1 MTEDAIYDK
10 KLKELRDLET
20 RHNFVFPDSPTQ
32 KPGYA
37 INNKLQPVIR
47 PTPMLS
53 LDISLIYQN
62 HHLTQVSTRGSGDI
76 GEDVTFN
83 KYLIKDIPFF
93 LEKVNNC
100 EVRGEVYMKK
110 SEFQLL
116 NAGLAKNTNK
126 LLANPRNAAA
136 GSLRTLIPLQVRK
149 LNFFAYQLFNNDLA
163 TQLACLQELEEIGFS
178 EKRREKLDFESDGIV
193 VKVNNYDYYQK
204 LGQTTLATTSQVKNV
219 YTEVS
224 RNGRITYVA
233 EIVPVILQGSKISK
247 VTLHNYAFIRNL
259 NLNIGDEVV
268 IKKAGDVIPQITQII
283 KSDNSDNL
291 CANINC
297 PQKVINY
304 LTHFAAKKGVDI
316 QGLSQKNIKKLYQNN
331 LLKSPEDFYHLGH
344 KKEELLKLE
353 GFQEKVVI
361 KAKKLTTFY
370 PNLTSFL
377 TAVKNEE

>member
-1 MTEDAIYDK
+1 MNAIYDK

-178 EKRREKLDFESDGIV
+178 VSPHYQLCQNIEKEKRREKLDFESDGIV

-283 KSDNSDNL
+283 KSDNSDN
-291 CANINC
+291 C
-297 PQKVINY
+297 
-304 LTHFAAKKGVDI
+304 
-316 QGLSQKNIKKLYQNN
+316 
-331 LLKSPEDFYHLGH
+331 
-344 KKEELLKLE
+344 
-353 GFQEKVVI
+353 
-361 KAKKLTTFY
+361 
-370 PNLTSFL
+370 
-377 TAVKNEE
+377 

>member
-178 EKRREKLDFESDGIV
+178 VSPHYQLCQNIEKEKRREKLDFESDGIV

-283 KSDNSDNL
+283 KSDNSDN
-291 CANINC
+291 C
-297 PQKVINY
+297 
-304 LTHFAAKKGVDI
+304 VDI